1 MKKHVFIIVNDD
13 SFFLSHRLRIALQ
26 AISEGWRVSVVG
38 KDTGQSEII
47 KSLGIGFISSPIA
60 PTGRNLLKEI
70 GFYRFLVKL
79 LKNSPDSLIHLVGL
93 KNILWG
99 SLAAKHLKKKKMV
112 CSVSG
117 LGYLFGEKSSKVI
130 KSLLLKILKY
140 SMKGTSGF
148 TIFQNEEDKQL
159 FLESGIC
166 RDGNSILIKG
176 SGVDMEKFSPGSN
189 KNNSQKIR
197 IIYAGRMLKEKGVE
211 DVVEAAHILK
221 DNYKDKIEFL
231 LCGRVSDNP
240 SSLTEADLNNL
251 QDGTYIQWIGYR
263 EDIND
268 LMSKSDIMCYP
279 SYYREGVPKVLLE
292 ASACGLPLV
301 TTDSI
306 GCRDSVIDGENGIL
320 VPVHNPVALAQ
331 ALEKLIL
338 NPELRR
344 EMGKRSREMAE
355 KDYNVEDVAKKH
367 VQLYNQVYK

>member
-38 KDTGQSEII
+38 KDTGQSDKI

-70 GFYRFLVKL
+70 GFYKFLVKL
-79 LKNSPDSLIHLVGL
+79 LNNSPDSLIHLVGL

-99 SLAAKHLKKKKMV
+99 SLAAKHLKKKKV
-112 CSVSG
+112 IYSVSG

-140 SMKGTSGF
+140 SMKGTSRF
-148 TIFQNEEDKQL
+148 TIFQNKEDKQL

-166 RDGNSILIKG
+166 RDDNSILIKG
-176 SGVDMEKFSPGSN
+176 SGVDLEKFSPVSN
-189 KNNSQKIR
+189 KNSSQKIR

-211 DVVEAAHILK
+211 DVGEAAHILK

-231 LCGRVSDNP
+231 LCGPVSDNP
-240 SSLTEADLNNL
+240 SSLTEVDLNNL

-306 GCRDSVIDGENGIL
+306 GCRDTVIDGKNGIL
-320 VPVHNPVALAQ
+320 VPVHNRVALAQ

-344 EMGKRSREMAE
+344 KMGKRSREMAE